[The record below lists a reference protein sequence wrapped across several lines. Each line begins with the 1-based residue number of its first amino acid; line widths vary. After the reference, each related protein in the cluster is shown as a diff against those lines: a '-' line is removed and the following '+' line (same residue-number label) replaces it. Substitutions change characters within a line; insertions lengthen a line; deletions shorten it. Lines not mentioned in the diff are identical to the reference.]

1 MPTGAVSWVIVG
13 GESTQPLGTRPLV
26 PFKLEWARDVIA
38 QCRATGAA
46 PFVKQL
52 GSAHG
57 SKHTDPSTWPE
68 DLRVRE
74 YPCSTLK
81 AMAGAE
87 R

>member
-1 MPTGAVSWVIVG
+1 
-13 GESTQPLGTRPLV
+13 V
-26 PFKLEWARDVIA
+26 PFQLEWARDVIA
-38 QCRATGAA
+38 QCRVTGAA

-74 YPCSTLK
+74 YPCSCVEQLIE
-81 AMAGAE
+81 ALRE
-87 R
+87 YPPSPR